1 MEKDFMRAV
10 IVESLPERRLVLRDV
25 PESSR
30 GEGEVLVRV
39 RAISLNRGEVNE
51 ALTGASP
58 GPRPGVDFSGV
69 VEEAPEGSGFQ
80 AGDRVAGLRPAG
92 AWAERIAVP
101 PFLLARV
108 PDGVGFE
115 QAAALPVAGL
125 TAMLALAKGAPLANR
140 RVLVTGA
147 TGGVGLLAVQLAAR
161 AGAHVT
167 ALARAEAHRSILER
181 AGAHAVAI
189 GSARAEAGAPYHLI
203 LESVGGALL
212 GEALG
217 WLASRGGCVLVGNS
231 GGATTTF
238 DADRFRMG
246 GGGVYGGTTLYGFY
260 LGEELERAPP
270 GQPLMDLLQKV
281 AEKSLDPM
289 ISVTA
294 SWSRI
299 HDVATALLERR
310 FLGKAVLLLD

>member
-1 MEKDFMRAV
+1 MRAV

-39 RAISLNRGEVNE
+39 RAISLNRGEVNT

-58 GPRPGVDFSGV
+58 VPRPGVDFSGV
-69 VEEAPEGSGFQ
+69 VEEAPDGSGFQ
-80 AGDRVAGLRPAG
+80 AGDRVTGLLPGG

-101 PFLLARV
+101 PFFLARM

-189 GSARAEAGAPYHLI
+189 GSARAEAGAPYDLI

-217 WLASRGGCVLVGNS
+217 WLASRGVCVLVGNS
-231 GGATTTF
+231 GGSTTTF

-246 GGGVYGGTTLYGFY
+246 GGGAYGGTTLYGFY
-260 LGEELERAPP
+260 LGEELERTPP
-270 GQPLMDLLQKV
+270 GQPLMALLQKV
-281 AEKSLDPM
+281 ADKSLDPM

-299 HDVATALLERR
+299 HDVATDLLERR